1 METDARP
8 ETFVAHVTVS
18 DPDSGDNGRVNCS
31 LDAPP
36 LTGNYFRLKP
46 MYGTEY
52 QIVTSGEPLD
62 RETTDRYLSQRER
75 TVVEL

>member
-36 LTGNYFRLKP
+36 LTGNYFRFCE
-46 MYGTEY
+46 T
-52 QIVTSGEPLD
+52 TSG
-62 RETTDRYLSQRER
+62 
-75 TVVEL
+75 